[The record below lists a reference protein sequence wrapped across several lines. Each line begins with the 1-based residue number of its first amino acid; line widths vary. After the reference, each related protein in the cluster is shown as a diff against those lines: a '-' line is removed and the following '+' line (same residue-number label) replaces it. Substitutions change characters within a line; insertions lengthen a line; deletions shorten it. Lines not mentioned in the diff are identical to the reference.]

1 LAWMI
6 PFCSG
11 QNNKHKKGISVLLGL
26 LVLVGMLFMMFGF
39 FFSEYFDLHFAFT
52 IIIALFIIMA
62 FIISLIII
70 IIREKNSNKQSNEYQ
85 NYNSLTTNQ
94 NFEKTYKLYC
104 SYCRSLMTSDANFCP
119 YCGNK
124 II

>member
-1 LAWMI
+1 MI

-11 QNNKHKKGISVLLGL
+11 QDNKHKKGISVLLGL

-70 IIREKNSNKQSNEYQ
+70 IMREKNKQSNEYY
-85 NYNSLTTNQ
+85 NYLTTNQ

-104 SYCRSLMTSDANFCP
+104 SYCGSLTTSDAKFCP
-119 YCGNK
+119 NCGNK